1 MEFTP
6 IAVAAACASGLV
18 MRRLRAPKL
27 AAQAAR
33 GAFIVFEGIDRCG
46 KTTQSETLVEKLRS
60 EGVEVCHMRFPD
72 RTTQVGTMI
81 NAYLTGGVEIDDAAV
96 HLLFAANRWEAR
108 SEIMTKLNA
117 GCTIVCDRY
126 SFSGVVFTAAKGTL
140 SREWCMAP
148 EVGLPAPDL
157 VLYLDLTVEDAM
169 QRGSFGEERYERED
183 MQRKVHEIFTTEFT
197 VRPRWT
203 AVDAK
208 RAIDAIQADVQ
219 RLARAEVAKQAD
231 AATAAPIGKL
241 WE

>member
-81 NAYLTGGVEIDDAAV
+81 NAYLTGGWRSTMRQCTCSSRRIGGRRAV
-96 HLLFAANRWEAR
+96 
-108 SEIMTKLNA
+108 
-117 GCTIVCDRY
+117 
-126 SFSGVVFTAAKGTL
+126 
-140 SREWCMAP
+140 
-148 EVGLPAPDL
+148 
-157 VLYLDLTVEDAM
+157 
-169 QRGSFGEERYERED
+169 
-183 MQRKVHEIFTTEFT
+183 
-197 VRPRWT
+197 
-203 AVDAK
+203 
-208 RAIDAIQADVQ
+208 
-219 RLARAEVAKQAD
+219 RL
-231 AATAAPIGKL
+231 
-241 WE
+241 